1 MKELSLFTGAGSPLV
16 SRLLGFRIV
25 AAVEINAYCQRV
37 LRARQADGSLE
48 PFPIH
53 DDVYHFDGKPL
64 RGEVDIITAGF
75 PCQDISK
82 ANPTGAGINGRK
94 SGAWSEVA
102 RIVGEVLP
110 RYVFLENT
118 PTLLC
123 RGFDRVL
130 GDLSSL
136 GYNAEWCVLGASD
149 IGAPHRRERL
159 WVLATHADS
168 KRLRFKQQRK
178 ESGRSKVQAPQKTIV
193 KHNGPSKHMARKYEE
208 NVVPWSVEPG
218 ICRVAYGLADRM
230 DRLRAIGNGMVPQ
243 CAAVA
248 FNYLMNR
255 DN

>member
-1 MKELSLFTGAGSPLV
+1 M
-16 SRLLGFRIV
+16 V

-48 PFPIH
+48 RFPIH

-64 RGEVDIITAGF
+64 QGEVDIITAGF

-82 ANPTGAGINGRK
+82 ANPKGAGINGNK

-118 PTLLC
+118 PALLC

-130 GDLSSL
+130 GDLAEL
-136 GYNAEWCVLGASD
+136 GYNAQWCVLGASD
-149 IGAPHRRERL
+149 VGAPHRRRRL
-159 WVLATHADS
+159 WVLATHSHSVGLERKLQARTKARTVDRPSHGSDS
-168 KRLRFKQQRK
+168 DRW
-178 ESGRSKVQAPQKTIV
+178 KT
-193 KHNGPSKHMARKYEE
+193 
-208 NVVPWSVEPG
+208 EPG
-218 ICRVAYGLADRM
+218 VCRVVDGMAHRV

-243 CAAVA
+243 CAAAA
-248 FNYLMNR
+248 FHYLLNR
-255 DN
+255 DKENNGFSQLS